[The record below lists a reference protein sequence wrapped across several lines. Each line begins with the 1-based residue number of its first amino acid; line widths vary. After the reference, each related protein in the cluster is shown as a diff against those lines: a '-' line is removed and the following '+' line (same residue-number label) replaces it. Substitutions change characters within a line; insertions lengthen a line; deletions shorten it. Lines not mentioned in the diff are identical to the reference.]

1 MNLCK
6 NICAALCYILPQ
18 RFAEI
23 FTKIRKRK
31 IINNEGEIASFLA
44 MTYRMKII
52 AVIPARY
59 ASTRFPAKLMQDL
72 GGKTVILRTYEASV
86 ATKLFD
92 DVFVVT
98 DSDLI
103 FNEIVSNGGKAIM
116 SIKEHES
123 GSDRIAEAVA
133 SLDVDIVV
141 NVQGD
146 EPFTEAGPLE
156 QVLSVF
162 KNDPDHK
169 VDLASLMREITD
181 EDEINNPNNVKVV
194 VDQSQFALYFSR
206 SVIPYPRDKDVGV
219 RYFQHIGIY
228 AFRKQALL
236 DFYSLPM
243 KSLEASEKLEQ
254 LRYLEFGKRIK
265 MVETTHVGIGIDT
278 AEDLEKAR
286 GILSSK

>member
-1 MNLCK
+1 
-6 NICAALCYILPQ
+6 
-18 RFAEI
+18 
-23 FTKIRKRK
+23 
-31 IINNEGEIASFLA
+31 
-44 MTYRMKII
+44 MKII

-72 GGKTVILRTYEASV
+72 GGKTVILRTYEA
-86 ATKLFD
+86 AINTNLFD

-103 FNEIVSNGGKAIM
+103 YNEIVSNGGKAIR

-123 GSDRIAEAVA
+123 GSDRIAEAVEN
-133 SLDVDIVV
+133 LDVDIVI

-146 EPFTEAGPLE
+146 EPFIDKEPLAKVIE
-156 QVLSVF
+156 VF
-162 KNDPDHK
+162 KNDLNKK
-169 VDLASLMREITD
+169 VDLASLMREITN

-194 VDQSQFALYFSR
+194 VDQNGFALYFSR
-206 SVIPYPRDKDVGV
+206 SVIPYPREKNVGV
-219 RYFQHIGIY
+219 RYMQHIGIY

-278 AEDLEKAR
+278 LEDLEKAR
-286 GILSSK
+286 KML

>member
-1 MNLCK
+1 
-6 NICAALCYILPQ
+6 
-18 RFAEI
+18 
-23 FTKIRKRK
+23 
-31 IINNEGEIASFLA
+31 
-44 MTYRMKII
+44 MKII

-72 GGKTVILRTYEASV
+72 GGKTVILKTYEAAV
-86 ATKLFD
+86 NTNLFQ

-103 FNEIVSNGGKAIM
+103 FSEIVSHGGKAIM

-123 GSDRIAEAVA
+123 GSDRIAEAIVN
-133 SLDVDIVV
+133 LDVDIVI

-146 EPFTEAGPLE
+146 EPFINAEPLKE
-156 QVLSVF
+156 VIEVF
-162 KNDPDHK
+162 KQDTDKK
-169 VDLASLMREITD
+169 VDLASLMREITNK
-181 EDEINNPNNVKVV
+181 DEINNPNNVKVV
-194 VDQSQFALYFSR
+194 VDQSSFALYFSR
-206 SVIPYPRDKDVGV
+206 SVIPYPREENVGV
-219 RYFQHIGIY
+219 RYMQHIGIY

-265 MVETTHVGIGIDT
+265 MIETTHVGIGIDT
-278 AEDLEKAR
+278 PEDLDRAR
-286 GILSSK
+286 LML

>member
-1 MNLCK
+1 
-6 NICAALCYILPQ
+6 
-18 RFAEI
+18 
-23 FTKIRKRK
+23 
-31 IINNEGEIASFLA
+31 
-44 MTYRMKII
+44 MKII

-72 GGKTVILRTYEASV
+72 GGKTVILRTYEA
-86 ATKLFD
+86 AINTQLFD

-103 FNEIVSNGGKAIM
+103 YDEIVSHGGKAIK

-123 GSDRIAEAVA
+123 GSDRIAEAVEN
-133 SLDVDIVV
+133 LDVDIVI

-146 EPFTEAGPLE
+146 EPFIDAEPLAKVIE
-156 QVLSVF
+156 VF
-162 KNDPDHK
+162 RNDLDKK
-169 VDLASLMREITD
+169 VDLASLMREITN
-181 EDEINNPNNVKVV
+181 EVEINNPNNVKVV
-194 VDQSQFALYFSR
+194 VDQNGFALYFSR
-206 SVIPYPRDKDVGV
+206 SVIPFPREKNVGV
-219 RYFQHIGIY
+219 RYMQHIGIY

-243 KSLEASEKLEQ
+243 QSLEASEKLEQ

-278 AEDLEKAR
+278 LEDLENAR
-286 GILSSK
+286 KML